1 MFATCLLI
9 EPCFV
14 RRKVNWKRDIVFS
27 AGGQSKKLGPLSDTA
42 PVPCEV
48 KALSLDEE
56 IPVKGSVSRSLG
68 VLED

>member
-27 AGGQSKKLGPLSDTA
+27 
-42 PVPCEV
+42 CEV

-56 IPVKGSVSRSLG
+56 IPVKGSVSRSLA